1 MHFSQSG
8 GVKGNVSVLKHQTIT
23 EMLEKVVEECIS
35 HSSNQISWYSDKVKA
50 EHLLAVTTPLS
61 LLKWLKWGWHL
72 IKTYFYYCDSSLK
85 NKGSGYLVLLLLNS
99 PLMKESLGT
108 LQAGWFFL
116 TSKKNAFSIPFPF
129 LYKLALCLYRG
140 SICG

>member
-1 MHFSQSG
+1 LDAVSFSTSPNGLLFDCDVLHFSQSG

-61 LLKWLKWGWHL
+61 LLMVEVG
-72 IKTYFYYCDSSLK
+72 
-85 NKGSGYLVLLLLNS
+85 
-99 PLMKESLGT
+99 
-108 LQAGWFFL
+108 
-116 TSKKNAFSIPFPF
+116 
-129 LYKLALCLYRG
+129 LALD
-140 SICG
+140 